1 MATRW
6 ISQMS
11 DATLQQMTHRHKD
24 GKVERN
30 SNGAHRVEAEKSTV
44 IDPNPALIEARISLE
59 QCGRE

>member
-1 MATRW
+1 
-6 ISQMS
+6 MS

-30 SNGAHRVEAEKSTV
+30 SNGAHRVEAEKTTV